1 MVDWRRFRPTDFEYG
16 FEASM
21 RKKTRPQPL
30 TEAMLDEQVIAQA
43 DDDQAWTKPV
53 RVRKANPAAISLLP
67 RQAEQAAYFARLHH
81 ERDLNAWIRRVVQ
94 ERLDWEQASL
104 TMVKRRHAKSA

>member
-1 MVDWRRFRPTDFEYG
+1 MTIRLGRNRYG
-16 FEASM
+16 F
-21 RKKTRPQPL
+21 
-30 TEAMLDEQVIAQA
+30 V
-43 DDDQAWTKPV
+43 KPTPPPF
-53 RVRKANPAAISLLP
+53 RFCPNKLNR
-67 RQAEQAAYFARLHH
+67 AAYFARLHH